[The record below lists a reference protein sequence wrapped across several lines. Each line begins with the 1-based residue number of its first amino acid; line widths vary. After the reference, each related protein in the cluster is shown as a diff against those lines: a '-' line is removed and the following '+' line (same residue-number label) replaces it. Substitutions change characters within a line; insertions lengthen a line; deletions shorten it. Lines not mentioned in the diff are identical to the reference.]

1 MSHNDSISCSDG
13 DISTP
18 ETLEKQL
25 TTDERELHQ
34 GTDSSKDEQVRKI
47 RGLSW
52 MLVCASLYISSFIF
66 GLDTTIAAD
75 VQGSI
80 TKEFGH
86 VDQLAW
92 IGAGFPLG
100 SVATI
105 LPTGISYTQF
115 NNKWVYIICL
125 LLFEI
130 GSTLCAAAPNM
141 DTMIVGRVVAGSGGA
156 GLYLGALNYLSAL
169 TAPSERGLYI
179 SVISLC
185 WGAGAILGPLIGGGF
200 SESAATWRW
209 GFYINPVIAALT
221 APVYLWCL
229 PSLHPNTT
237 QSLRQR
243 VAQLDFLGF
252 ILCAAMWATFALA
265 GTMAG
270 GPWSWSDGRT
280 ISMWIVFG
288 LLLVAFALQQWLCIF
303 TTPSTRSFPVH
314 LLSSRTQVL
323 LCITTSANM
332 AACFCIM
339 YFTPLYFQFVH
350 GDGPVQAAVRLLPYI
365 ALTVLTNIVSGY
377 LLPWFQYYMVFY
389 LVGGVLTVL
398 GSGLLVHYLDPSTPE
413 AVIYG
418 LLIILGTATGL
429 TFSLGFAIAT
439 IRANPRDVG
448 HAIILQDIAQLGSST
463 ISLVLAGQIFQSNA
477 VHNLNHVLDGKGYS
491 SADISGAVS
500 GAQSMLLEKLT
511 GPLRDAA
518 INAITEAIQ
527 QTTILI
533 VVAGLV
539 IVVAGVCLR
548 YEKLFK

>member
-1 MSHNDSISCSDG
+1 MHNTDSISCSDG
-13 DISTP
+13 DISSDNAP
-18 ETLEKQL
+18 SSLEKH
-25 TTDERELHQ
+25 ELRPDGGAAKEAQ
-34 GTDSSKDEQVRKI
+34 NVRQI
-47 RGLSW
+47 RGCKW
-52 MLVCASLYISSFIF
+52 ILVCASLYISSFIF

-80 TKEFGH
+80 TKQFGH

-115 NNKWVYIICL
+115 NNKWVYITCL
-125 LLFEI
+125 VLFEL

-141 DTMIVGRVVAGSGGA
+141 NTIIVGRVIAGSGGA

-209 GFYINPVIAALT
+209 GFYINPVIAAIT
-221 APVYLWCL
+221 APIYLIYL
-229 PSLHPNTT
+229 PSIHPNTT

-243 VAQLDFLGF
+243 VAELDFVGF

-265 GTMAG
+265 GTMSG

-280 ISMWIVFG
+280 ISMWVVFG
-288 LLLVAFALQQWLCIF
+288 VVLVLFILQQWLCIF
-303 TTPSTRSFPVH
+303 TTPSTRSFPAH
-314 LLSSRTQVL
+314 LLSSRTQIL

-339 YFTPLYFQFVH
+339 YFTPVYFQFVH

-365 ALTVLTNIVSGY
+365 ALTVATNILSGY
-377 LLPWFQYYMVFY
+377 LLPLFPYYVVFY
-389 LVGGVLTVL
+389 IAGGIMTVL

-413 AVIYG
+413 AIIYG
-418 LLIILGTATGL
+418 ILIILGIATGL

-439 IRANPRDVG
+439 IGANARDVG

-463 ISLVLAGQIFQSNA
+463 ISLVLAGQIFESNA
-477 VHNLNHVLDGKGYS
+477 VSNLNRVLAGKGYS
-491 SADISGAVS
+491 ASEIKDAVS
-500 GAQSMLLEKLT
+500 GAQSTLLEELT
-511 GPLRDAA
+511 GSLRGAA
-518 INAITEAIQ
+518 IGAITEAMQ
-527 QTTILI
+527 RTTILI
-533 VVAGLV
+533 VVAGVVLV
-539 IVVAGVCLR
+539 IAGACLR